1 MKHPARLPRRSFLK
15 LLAAGTAAAHLPSIV
30 RAQTLGLGGTAPS
43 ELITVGCIGFGG
55 QGNGLLGNFLGNA
68 ACRVVAVCDVDATRL
83 DKARQRVDDHHRAPG
98 TCAAYGDYRELLAHP
113 DLDAVVIATPDHWH
127 ALMTVHA
134 ARAGKHVYCEKPAAT
149 SITEGRAM
157 ADAVRRAGVVC
168 QIGSMQRSWG
178 EFQRVVELARNGFLG
193 EIKKI
198 TVGLPSGPG
207 ARPVPPDVLA
217 KGETPPPTLDYDR
230 WLGPAPA
237 VPYHAD
243 RVHYQWRWQFAYG
256 GGQVADWIG
265 HHYDIA
271 ALAADVAHLQPVAIR
286 AASARFEDRGAFI
299 ETATGYSFQAVYANG
314 TVIDTA
320 SSHPGGAR
328 IEGTEGW
335 VYANRGVLEHSSE
348 KLRRL
353 VIPAHGYTLSTGPRS
368 HTDDFL
374 AAIAT
379 RATPRCPMIEGHNVA
394 AVAHLANAAFRAGVA
409 EIRWDPATESLV
421 DCPEAA
427 RFLPRAYRAPHA
439 LPV

>member
-1 MKHPARLPRRSFLK
+1 MKQPARLPRRSFLK
-15 LLAAGTAAAHLPSIV
+15 FLAAGASLPLIV
-30 RAQTLGLGGTAPS
+30 RAQTLGLGGPAPS
-43 ELITVGCIGFGG
+43 EVITIGCIGVGG
-55 QGNGLLGNFLGNA
+55 QGNGLMGNFLGSA

-83 DKARQRVDDHHRAPG
+83 DKARQRVDNQYQAPG

-127 ALMTVHA
+127 ALITVHA
-134 ARAGKHVYCEKPAAT
+134 AQAGKHVYCEKPAAT
-149 SITEGRAM
+149 SIAEGRAM

-193 EIKKI
+193 EIQKV
-198 TVGLPSGPG
+198 TVGLPAGPA
-207 ARPVPPDVLA
+207 ARPVAPEVLA
-217 KGETPPPTLDYDR
+217 RGETPPSTLDYDR
-230 WLGPAPA
+230 WLGPAPV

-243 RVHYQWRWQFAYG
+243 RVHYQWRWQFAFG
-256 GGQVADWIG
+256 GGQVTDWIG

-271 ALAADVAHLQPVAIR
+271 ALATNVAHLQPLAIR
-286 AASARFEDRGAFI
+286 AASARFDDLGAFF
-299 ETATGYSFQAVYANG
+299 ETATAYSFQSVYANG

-320 SSHPGGAR
+320 SSNPGGTR
-328 IEGTEGW
+328 IEGTKGW

-348 KLRRL
+348 ALRRI
-353 VIPAHGYTLSTGPRS
+353 VIPSQGYTLSAGPRS

-379 RATPRCPMIEGHNVA
+379 RATPRCPVIEAHNIA
-394 AVAHLANAAFRAGVA
+394 AVAHLANASFRSGLSEV
-409 EIRWDPATESLV
+409 RWDPATESLV
-421 DCPEAA
+421 GCPEAEQYLH
-427 RFLPRAYRAPHA
+427 RTYRAPHA